1 MATTEHAVASSLIKA
16 VRIAK
21 CGGSVRL
28 KYEEV
33 PLPRLGPNR
42 VLAKVRYAGVNPVD
56 WKIREGSMKQVFP
69 VSFPLT
75 RDFSGEIVN
84 AGGDSGRF
92 PAGERVFGFGHGT
105 YAEFTEAAISDI
117 ARIPEKI
124 DFPVAA
130 ALPRGGP
137 DCVAGNSGLCP
148 TKARNQHSDPW
159 RSGRRRLLRN
169 PDRLSR
175 RRRSDRGSFRLINVS
190 SCIVVVAIATT
201 SIHGIQAK
209 GFLARLD
216 DFLYLPEVLYV
227 LILVW
232 LIFSGPGRFSV
243 DGLIA
248 SRIGLFGV
256 ER

>member
-84 AGGDSGRF
+84 AGGDSGR
-92 PAGERVFGFGHGT
+92 
-105 YAEFTEAAISDI
+105 S
-117 ARIPEKI
+117 
-124 DFPVAA
+124 
-130 ALPRGGP
+130 
-137 DCVAGNSGLCP
+137 
-148 TKARNQHSDPW
+148 
-159 RSGRRRLLRN
+159 RLA
-169 PDRLSR
+169 S
-175 RRRSDRGSFRLINVS
+175 
-190 SCIVVVAIATT
+190 
-201 SIHGIQAK
+201 
-209 GFLARLD
+209 
-216 DFLYLPEVLYV
+216 E
-227 LILVW
+227 
-232 LIFSGPGRFSV
+232 FSGSAMGRMPSSPKRRF
-243 DGLIA
+243 
-248 SRIGLFGV
+248 RT
-256 ER
+256 